1 MATSVALQSEVSEIT
16 IRNPA
21 TGEAVGSVP
30 VASAEAVG
38 RAAQAARQ
46 AQPRWAAGPF
56 SERAAVLRRFH
67 DLILG
72 PAHERVL
79 DTIQDESGK
88 TRRDALVELLT
99 VAGTAAYY
107 LAHGE
112 AILRGGRRRG
122 AMPGLTGA
130 AVHYKPHGLVGIIAP
145 WNYPF
150 LLGIGDALPALLAG
164 NAVMTKP
171 SEITPLSAALARELL
186 IESGLDE
193 ALVPVVH
200 GAGAAVGQELVRQV
214 DYVGFT
220 GSAASACKVAVAAAQ
235 RLIPYSLELGGKN
248 PMIVLRGAHLPDVVT
263 GLIAGSYSN
272 CGQTCIAIERVYVER
287 TIVDEFV
294 RLATKRLAALRLGW
308 SRSFATDIGSLIS
321 IDHARKVSAHVE
333 DAAAHGAQVLTGGRP
348 RPDLGPAFFE
358 PTLLTGVT
366 PAMQLARAETF
377 GPVVAVYPVANAEEA
392 IALAND
398 SEFGLNASVWAAS
411 LGAGRE
417 IARRLETG
425 SAGVNSTLLIYHSF
439 DVPMG
444 GVKQSGIGRR
454 HGAAGML
461 RYTQA
466 QAIVE
471 SLATGG
477 GYESLLVRATTPTW
491 SKLLRGAFRL
501 RRHVPGVR

>member
-1 MATSVALQSEVSEIT
+1 VQSAGSEIT
-16 IRNPA
+16 IHNPA
-21 TGEAVGSVP
+21 TGEATGTVSISSP
-30 VASAEAVG
+30 EAVARAAAAA
-38 RAAQAARQ
+38 RAAQRSWAARSY
-46 AQPRWAAGPF
+46 
-56 SERAAVLRRFH
+56 SERGAVIRRFH
-67 DLILG
+67 DRILG

-79 DTIQDESGK
+79 DTIQNESGK

-112 AILRGGRRRG
+112 EMLRGGRRHG

-130 AVHYKPHGLVGIIAP
+130 EVHYKPHGLVGIISP

-186 IESGLDE
+186 IESGLD
-193 ALVPVVH
+193 ADLVPMVH
-200 GAGAAVGQELVRQV
+200 GSGPAVGQELVRQV

-220 GSAASACKVAVAAAQ
+220 GSSTSGRQVAVAAAG

-248 PMIVLRGAHLPDVVT
+248 PMIVLKGANLADVVT

-287 TIVDEFV
+287 EVYEEFV
-294 RLATKRLAALRLGW
+294 RLASRRLAALRIGW
-308 SRSFATDIGSLIS
+308 SRSFETDIGSLIS
-321 IDHARKVSAHVE
+321 PEHARKVAAHVE
-333 DAAAHGAQVLTGGRP
+333 DAAAHGATVVTGGRP
-348 RPDLGPAFFE
+348 RPDLGPAFYE

-366 PAMQLARAETF
+366 AQMRLARAETF
-377 GPVVAVYPVANAEEA
+377 GPVVAAYPVANAEEA

-398 SEFGLNASVWAAS
+398 SEFGLNASVWAANR
-411 LGAGRE
+411 GAGSR

-425 SAGVNSTLLIYHSF
+425 SVGVNSTLLIYHSF

-444 GVKQSGIGRR
+444 GVKQSGVGRR
-454 HGAAGML
+454 HGAAGIL

-477 GYESLLVRATTPTW
+477 GYESLLVRATTPAW
-491 SKLLRGAFRL
+491 SRLLRGAFRV
-501 RRHVPGVR
+501 RRHVPGAR